1 MAKIKGICRNDDCDL
16 AAERV
21 IQEVEKSN
29 FVCEECGKPLVPFG
43 NISDGD
49 KNKWKKK
56 AAIVVA
62 ALAVLGGGG
71 FALSQ
76 MGGSEEKAPE
86 AINKVDTAKVDS
98 VKAETATAKAEPV
111 SEPVKPEAEKKEET
125 KPAPE
130 KTQPAAPKGPSV
142 SWGKYTGPANGLGGT
157 IRVTKSYTLDLNSMD
172 GDVLELNPGDE
183 IQNTQFKNGQLR
195 GGVWVHGGKR
205 RFFNR

>member
-1 MAKIKGICRNDDCDL
+1 MAKIKGLCHNDDCDL

-29 FVCEECGKPLVPFG
+29 FVCEECGKPLIPFG
-43 NISDGD
+43 NTSTKP
-49 KNKWKKK
+49 KNGWQKNV
-56 AAIVVA
+56 AIGVA

-76 MGGSEEKAPE
+76 MGGGEEKTPE
-86 AINKVDTAKVDS
+86 AVNKVDTAKVEP
-98 VKAETATAKAEPV
+98 VKADTAKVEPV
-111 SEPVKPEAEKKEET
+111 SEPVKPETEKKEET

-157 IRVTKSYTLDLNSMD
+157 IRVTKSYSLDLNNMD

-195 GGVWVHGGKR
+195 GGVWVHDGKR
-205 RFFNR
+205 RIFNR